1 MSTVREMSEEYLK
14 TAYELCV
21 FLRLHS
27 HAALGERIMTT
38 AVEVATLSH
47 TTWAYYGTDG
57 FVGNLVKTHE
67 MADKLLHLINIVE
80 YLDLKY
86 SGFEKVKQDTEAIYK
101 MSRSSINTLQ
111 KNQTKKDDAKER
123 EEKRPTEQLKEQIV
137 ASEPEEKQPDKEE
150 ISESEDRETK
160 PLPFEVNGEDEEQE
174 ESA

>member
-1 MSTVREMSEEYLK
+1 
-14 TAYELCV
+14 
-21 FLRLHS
+21 
-27 HAALGERIMTT
+27 
-38 AVEVATLSH
+38 
-47 TTWAYYGTDG
+47 
-57 FVGNLVKTHE
+57 